1 MAIISRIL
9 AQTRVYFV
17 PTQQHLVQKLGKLLW
32 GPERTTDHSIKIEH
46 TISKMEPLSPLETP
60 SLAIEKTEGTKRAV
74 GEKSQW
80 RNGDVLILNIDLT
93 SKEAQDNL
101 KNLKLWKKTGSLVSE
116 NTKVFWSNLKKHK

>member
-9 AQTRVYFV
+9 AQARVYFM
-17 PTQQHLVQKLGKLLW
+17 PTQQHLVQKLGKFLW
-32 GPERTTDHSIKIEH
+32 GTERTIEH
-46 TISKMEPLSPLETP
+46 TTSKMKPLSPIETP
-60 SLAIEKTEGTKRAV
+60 SLALENTQGTKRVV

-101 KNLKLWKKTGSLVSE
+101 KNLELWKKTGSLVSE
-116 NTKVFWSNLKKHK
+116 NTKVFWSNLKKHT